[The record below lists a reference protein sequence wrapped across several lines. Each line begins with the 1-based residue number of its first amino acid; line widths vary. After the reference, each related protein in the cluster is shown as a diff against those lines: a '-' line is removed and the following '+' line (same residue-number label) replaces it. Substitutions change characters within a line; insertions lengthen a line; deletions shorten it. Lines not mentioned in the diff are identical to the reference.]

1 MKEKLFN
8 KNFVLILLGQS
19 ISMFG
24 TATLRFTLSL
34 YVLDITGSAT
44 IFGTFAAISMIPA
57 ILLSPIG
64 GIMADRLNRSNLMV
78 ILDMLY
84 SIISFFL
91 FIALSLNHTVL
102 LLGIVMVILS
112 VISSFESPVVQSSIP
127 LLHSKNNLVRAN
139 SAVNAISMV
148 ANMLGPIL
156 AGLLY
161 SFFGARKVI
170 LISGFCFFA
179 AAILEMFIIIPFD
192 KTSKRQNIF
201 KTVKSDLKESLYFM
215 LKTEPDIFNAILV
228 IASINMFISSML
240 TVGLPYMIRIVLEL
254 SSELYGLTEGIM
266 AAAGLIGGI
275 LAGVIGGKFKIQKTY
290 ILLVISGIGLI
301 PIGLTFYMQLNVM
314 SIYSVITISCIV
326 VQSILSVL
334 SIFLLTSIQ
343 SKTPANLLG
352 RVMAYVVTLST
363 CSQPLGQAIY
373 GVVFD
378 QFAGEIYLIVLSTA
392 FATIF
397 IGFISK
403 KTFVHLDNN
412 SL

>member
-8 KNFVLILLGQS
+8 RNFVLILFGQS
-19 ISMFG
+19 ISMLG

-34 YVLDITGSAT
+34 YVLDITGSAA
-44 IFGTFAAISMIPA
+44 IFGIFAAISMIPT
-57 ILLSPIG
+57 ILLAPIG
-64 GIMADRLNRSNLMV
+64 GIMADRFNRSNLMV

-91 FIALSLNHTVL
+91 FLTLSLSRTIL
-102 LLGIVMVILS
+102 LIGIVMVLLS

-127 LLHSKNNLVRAN
+127 LLHSKSNLVKAN
-139 SAVNAISMV
+139 SAVNTISMV

-161 SFFGARKVI
+161 GFFGAKRVI
-170 LISGFCFFA
+170 LVSSLCFFI

-192 KTSKRQNIF
+192 KSNKKQNIF
-201 KTVKSDLKESLYFM
+201 ETVKSDLKESLYFI
-215 LKTEPDIFNAILV
+215 LKTQPNIFNAILV
-228 IASINMFISSML
+228 IASINTFISSML
-240 TVGLPYMIRIVLEL
+240 IVGLPYMIRIILEL
-254 SSELYGLTEGIM
+254 GSELYGLTEGIM

-275 LAGVIGGKFKIQKTY
+275 LAGIIGKKFKIENIY
-290 ILLVISGIGLI
+290 ILLVMSGVGLI
-301 PIGLTFYMQLNVM
+301 PIGLSFYMQLNAM
-314 SIYSVITISCIV
+314 SIYLVITICCIG
-326 VQSILSVL
+326 VQSILSLL

-373 GVVFD
+373 GIAFD
-378 QFAGEIYLIVLSTA
+378 RFAGILYVIVLLTA
-392 FATIF
+392 FTTIS

-403 KTFVHLDNN
+403 KTFIYLSN
-412 SL
+412 S

>member
-1 MKEKLFN
+1 
-8 KNFVLILLGQS
+8 
-19 ISMFG
+19 
-24 TATLRFTLSL
+24 
-34 YVLDITGSAT
+34 
-44 IFGTFAAISMIPA
+44 
-57 ILLSPIG
+57 
-64 GIMADRLNRSNLMV
+64 MV

-84 SIISFFL
+84 SIISFSLFL
-91 FIALSLNHTVL
+91 TLSLNHTVL

-170 LISGFCFFA
+170 LVSGLCFFI

-192 KTSKRQNIF
+192 KCSKRQNIF
-201 KTVKSDLKESLYFM
+201 EIVKSDLKESLYFM
-215 LKTEPDIFNAILV
+215 LKTEPNIFNAILV

-240 TVGLPYMIRIVLEL
+240 TVGLPYMIRIVLDL
-254 SSELYGLTEGIM
+254 SSKLYGLTEGIM

-275 LAGVIGGKFKIQKTY
+275 LAGIIGEKFKIQNIY

-301 PIGLTFYMQLNVM
+301 PIGLTFYMQLDAM
-314 SIYSVITISCIV
+314 SIYSVITICCIV
-326 VQSILSVL
+326 VQSILSLL

-373 GVVFD
+373 GIAFD
-378 QFAGEIYLIVLSTA
+378 QFASKLYFIVLSTA

-403 KTFVHLDNN
+403 KTFVCLDDR
-412 SL
+412 